1 MARIAS
7 TLLVVSLLA
16 ATAAAFALTE
26 VLKLQKSPI
35 TGTNVAP
42 VLSPVCVC
50 PTDEASIRF
59 KLRERDVLDV
69 SIIDGGGEVVRTI
82 ARGRAVPAGRVSLAW
97 DGRDEDG
104 LVLPE
109 GEYRPRVHLREA
121 NFTIEMPNEMRID
134 VTPPVVE
141 SVTIPRR
148 VFSPDGDGRAD
159 GVWATYRLS
168 EDAKGL
174 LFVNGERRVETK
186 FARPQ
191 GRLDWYGRVDGRA
204 LPPGVYGLTV
214 SARDPAGNVAERT
227 QPTPVV
233 IRYVALGRTRIEVTA
248 GARFGVRVSSDA
260 SEVRWGLAG
269 RGGIVPPG
277 TLRLTAP
284 RQKGRFTLVVTANGQ
299 SARAAVFVRERP

>member
-1 MARIAS
+1 VARIAS
-7 TLLVVSLLA
+7 TVLVVALLA

-42 VLSPVCVC
+42 VLSPVCNC
-50 PTDEASIRF
+50 ATAEAAIHF
-59 KLRERDVLDV
+59 KLRERDVLDLSV
-69 SIIDGGGEVVRTI
+69 IDGGGDVVATVVR
-82 ARGRAVPAGRVSLAW
+82 GEEVPAGRVSLAW
-97 DGRDEDG
+97 DGRDDAG
-104 LVLPE
+104 SVVAE

-141 SVTIPRR
+141 SFEIGPR

-159 GVWATYRLS
+159 RVSATYRLS

-174 LFVNGERRVETK
+174 LFVNGRRRVETK

-191 GRLDWYGRVDGRA
+191 GRLDWYGRVDGSE
-204 LPPGVYGLTV
+204 LPAGVYGLTV

-233 IRYVALGRTRIEVTA
+233 IRYIALGRTRIEVTA
-248 GARFGVRVSSDA
+248 GARFGVRVSADA

-269 RGGIVPPG
+269 RGGIAPPG

-284 RQKGRFTLVVTANGQ
+284 LQKGRFTLVVTANGH
-299 SARAAVFVRERP
+299 SARAAVFVRARP

>member
-7 TLLVVSLLA
+7 TVLVVALLA

-50 PTDEASIRF
+50 LTDEAAIRF

-69 SIIDGGGEVVRTI
+69 SIIDGDDEVVRTI
-82 ARGRAVPAGRVSLAW
+82 AEGRAVPAGRVSLAW

-121 NFTIEMPNEMRID
+121 NFTIEMPNKMRID
-134 VTPPVVE
+134 VTAPVVE
-141 SVTIPRR
+141 SAAIAPR

-159 GVWATYRLS
+159 RVSATYRLS

-174 LFVNGERRVETK
+174 LYVNGERRVETK

-191 GRLDWYGRVDGRA
+191 GRLDWYGKVDGSA
-204 LPPGVYGLTV
+204 VPAGVYGLTV

-233 IRYVALGRTRIEVTA
+233 IRFVTLGRTRIEATA
-248 GARFGVRVSSDA
+248 GATFAVRVSSDA
-260 SEVRWGLAG
+260 AAVRWRLGG
-269 RGGIVPPG
+269 RSGTAPPG
-277 TLRLTAP
+277 TLRLRAP
-284 RQKGRFTLVVTANGQ
+284 LQKGRFTLVVSANGFL
-299 SARAAVFVRERP
+299 ARAAVFVREQP

>member
-7 TLLVVSLLA
+7 TVLVVALLA

-50 PTDEASIRF
+50 PTEEAAIRF

-69 SIIDGGGEVVRTI
+69 SIIDGGGEVVRTV

-97 DGRDEDG
+97 DGRDDDG
-104 LVLPE
+104 IVLPE

-121 NFTIEMPNEMRID
+121 NFTIDMPNEMRID

-141 SVTIPRR
+141 SYEVAPR
-148 VFSPDGDGRAD
+148 VFSPDGDGRVD
-159 GVWATYRLS
+159 RVRVTYALD
-168 EDAKGL
+168 EDARGL
-174 LFVNGERRVETK
+174 LFVNGERRGLNR
-186 FARPQ
+186 FAGPE
-191 GRLDWYGRVDGRA
+191 GRFVWNGRENGQA
-204 LPPGVYGLTV
+204 LPTGVYGLTV
-214 SARDPAGNVAERT
+214 SARDPAGNVAEQT

-233 IRYVALGRTRIEVTA
+233 IRFVTLGRTRIEVVA

-260 SEVRWGLAG
+260 AAVRWGLAG
-269 RGGIVPPG
+269 RGGVVPPG

-284 RQKGRFTLVVTANGQ
+284 LQKGRFTLVVTANGYA
-299 SARAAVFVRERP
+299 ARAAVFVRARP

>member
-1 MARIAS
+1 VARIAS
-7 TLLVVSLLA
+7 TVLVVALLA

-35 TGTNVAP
+35 TGTNVAS
-42 VLSPVCVC
+42 VLSPICVC
-50 PTDEASIRF
+50 PTDEAAIRF

-69 SIIDGGGEVVRTI
+69 SVIDADDEVVRTI
-82 ARGRAVPAGRVSLAW
+82 AEGQSVPAGRVSLAW

-121 NFTIEMPNEMRID
+121 NFTIDMPNEMRID
-134 VTPPVVE
+134 VTAPVVE
-141 SVTIPRR
+141 AAAIAPL

-159 GVWATYRLS
+159 RVSATYRLS

-191 GRLDWYGRVDGRA
+191 GRLDWYGRVDGSA
-204 LPPGVYGLTV
+204 VPAGVYGLTV
-214 SARDPAGNVAERT
+214 SARDPAGNLAERT
-227 QPTPVV
+227 QPVPVV
-233 IRYVALGRTRIEVTA
+233 VRYVTLGRTRIETAA
-248 GARFGVRVSSDA
+248 GASFAVRVSSDA
-260 SEVRWGLAG
+260 AEVRWRLGG
-269 RGGIVPPG
+269 RTGTAPPG
-277 TLRLTAP
+277 TLRLRAP
-284 RQKGRFTLVVTANGQ
+284 LQKGRFTLVVSANGH
-299 SARAAVFVRERP
+299 SARAAVFVRELP

>member
-7 TLLVVSLLA
+7 TVLVVALLA

-50 PTDEASIRF
+50 PTDEAAIRF

-69 SIIDGGGEVVRTI
+69 SIIDDRDEVVATI
-82 ARGRAVPAGRVSLAW
+82 VRGDSVPAGRVSLAW

-121 NFTIEMPNEMRID
+121 NFTIDMPNPMRID
-134 VTPPVVE
+134 VTAPVVE
-141 SVTIPRR
+141 SVDIAPR

-159 GVWATYRLS
+159 RVSATYRLS
-168 EDAKGL
+168 EDARGL
-174 LFVNGERRVETK
+174 LYVNGERRVQTK

-191 GRLDWYGRVDGRA
+191 GRLDWYGKVDGRA
-204 LPPGVYGLTV
+204 LPAGGYGLTV
-214 SARDPAGNVAERT
+214 SARDPAGNLAEPT

-233 IRYVALGRTRIEVTA
+233 IRYVTLGRTRIEVTA
-248 GARFGVRVSSDA
+248 GAAFAVRVSSDA
-260 SEVRWGLAG
+260 AEVRWRLGG
-269 RGGIVPPG
+269 RSGTAAPG
-277 TLRLTAP
+277 TLRLRAP
-284 RQKGRFTLVVTANGQ
+284 LQKGRFTLVVSANGF
-299 SARAAVFVRERP
+299 SARAAVFVREAP